1 MSRQSYGTDD
11 KKMLLA
17 SFQAELLSLYQAPLR
32 APKTLEKMRQVFQIL
47 LRAQIVE
54 NVEDLTPPAIARFA
68 TKALEGRSPNTVRG
82 LLSYLRAA
90 CSYAVACG
98 YLARSPFDARR
109 VWVRPER
116 TARRR
121 FHSIQEIHRLLSF
134 LEIKG
139 SDWEDRRL
147 HALVA
152 TVAYTGIR
160 RTEALHLEWADID
173 FDRKLVH
180 IVAHKNRLKTTD
192 SAAILPIPESLASI
206 LSAWRKLEPSRWVFP
221 NSRHTG
227 PWESGSRRSK
237 AINQIRDAG
246 LACGIEG
253 VCFLSLRHSY
263 ATHAEATWGL
273 SELQLQRLLRH
284 TNSKTQLAY
293 RHAEIEGLRAAVSG
307 VSY

>member
-1 MSRQSYGTDD
+1 
-11 KKMLLA
+11 MLIT
-17 SFQAELLSLYQAPLR
+17 SFQDELLSLYQAPLR

-47 LRAQIVE
+47 DGSKIAR

-68 TKALEGRSPNTVRG
+68 KYALEGRSPNTVRG

-121 FHSIQEIHRLLSF
+121 FHSIPEIHRLLSF
-134 LEIKG
+134 LAIKG

-152 TVAYTGIR
+152 TVAYSGIR
-160 RTEALHLEWADID
+160 RTEALHLEWTDVDLARRLI
-173 FDRKLVH
+173 H
-180 IVAHKNRLKTTD
+180 IIAHKNRLKTTD
-192 SAAILPIPESLASI
+192 SAAILPIPGALAEI
-206 LSAWRKLEPSRWVFP
+206 LGAWRELEPSRWVFP

-263 ATHAEATWGL
+263 ATHAEASWGL

-284 TNSKTQLAY
+284 SESKTQLAY
-293 RHAEIEGLRAAVSG
+293 RHSEIEGLRSAVSG
-307 VSY
+307 VWY